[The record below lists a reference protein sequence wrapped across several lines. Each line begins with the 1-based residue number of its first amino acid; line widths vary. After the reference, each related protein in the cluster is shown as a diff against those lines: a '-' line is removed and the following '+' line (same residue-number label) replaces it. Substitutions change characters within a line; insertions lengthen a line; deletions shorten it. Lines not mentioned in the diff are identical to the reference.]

1 MNKEGFK
8 DNEVVVETPNGNNIS
23 EKPLKSKIINPNRV
37 DINVL
42 KSKLQESESRE
53 FKKCLYTFFISFR
66 VRHFRHLPFFVS
78 ICK

>member
-53 FKKCLYTFFISFR
+53 FKKNVYILSSLVLGLGILGIYLS
-66 VRHFRHLPFFVS
+66 L
-78 ICK
+78 